1 MQYTN
6 GRLEVLTYREVRAF
20 IYLRGRTVPGDFC
33 GPDPDIHLHARP
45 EPVDDRHQAIG
56 SKPRKVRIANTGE
69 VGRRDPC
76 TSLRG
81 AHAETF
87 PIERLD
93 DFCCE
98 NGLKLFDIRTLVP
111 EVTESISTSAHH
123 LQLFALHRNIS
134 QIVNPWSRIP
144 NP

>member
-1 MQYTN
+1 MTDTRRSAVN
-6 GRLEVLTYREVRAF
+6 RARSALRIREKSAAATPVR
-20 IYLRGRTVPGDFC
+20 
-33 GPDPDIHLHARP
+33 
-45 EPVDDRHQAIG
+45 
-56 SKPRKVRIANTGE
+56 
-69 VGRRDPC
+69 
-76 TSLRG
+76 RG